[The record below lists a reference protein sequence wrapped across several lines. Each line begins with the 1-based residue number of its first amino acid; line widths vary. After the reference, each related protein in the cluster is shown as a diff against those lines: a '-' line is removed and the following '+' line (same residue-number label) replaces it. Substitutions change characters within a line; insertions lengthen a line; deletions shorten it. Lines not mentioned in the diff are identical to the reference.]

1 MDLDQQ
7 PCSIM
12 FPDGISPELQ
22 RAACREV
29 ARFEQAPAQMLIDE
43 WAGAIGAGKIKQ
55 SPLGYLHELA
65 ARLDRNQFRSCYA
78 DDIAELRAKLGQTFR

>member
-22 RAACREV
+22 RAACRKV
-29 ARFEQAPAQMLIDE
+29 ARFDPAPAQMLIDE